1 MTTLHVFGCSISQ
14 GFALPDVVKP
24 VLNDLGQPLTD
35 QQLSDRGIHWSD
47 IHLYQPSKYAWP
59 QLLADKLHCAVENHA
74 RRGACFSQISRQC
87 AVAAPRIQPTDTVI
101 VMWTYLSRI
110 SLQWPARTAV
120 PFCNIV
126 HPKWNWQTVILG
138 FNNFFGLERSDVK
151 TMAADDHIHKY
162 IHDSTAYTY
171 LDPMGVYNRY
181 YNNLVLQS
189 MTAGFL
195 TATGARVIHLS
206 VETESGI
213 QQLERARSQ
222 LDPTLREPYHI
233 PDPRDWYSLSVDHSS
248 CSVILDPTIPPAE
261 NDMHPSCQH
270 HSNFAL
276 HLHRRYFSDHDL
288 RV

>member
-1 MTTLHVFGCSISQ
+1 
-14 GFALPDVVKP
+14 
-24 VLNDLGQPLTD
+24 
-35 QQLSDRGIHWSD
+35 
-47 IHLYQPSKYAWP
+47 
-59 QLLADKLHCAVENHA
+59 VENHA

-87 AVAAPRIQPTDTVI
+87 AVAAPRIRPTDTVI

-120 PFCNIV
+120 PLCHIV
-126 HPKWNWQTVILG
+126 DRSFITRILPG
-138 FNNFFGLERSDVK
+138 FNKFFGLERSDVK
-151 TMAADDHIHKY
+151 TMAADNHIHKY

-195 TATGARVIHLS
+195 AATGARVIHLS

-222 LDPTLREPYHI
+222 LDPSLREPYCI
-233 PDPRDWYSLSVDHSS
+233 PDPRDWHDVSVDHHS
-248 CSVILDPTIPPAE
+248 CQVILDPTIPPAE
-261 NDMHPSCQH
+261 NDMHPSVLH
-270 HSNFAL
+270 HRNFAQ
-276 HLHRRYFSDHDL
+276 HLHTR
-288 RV
+288 